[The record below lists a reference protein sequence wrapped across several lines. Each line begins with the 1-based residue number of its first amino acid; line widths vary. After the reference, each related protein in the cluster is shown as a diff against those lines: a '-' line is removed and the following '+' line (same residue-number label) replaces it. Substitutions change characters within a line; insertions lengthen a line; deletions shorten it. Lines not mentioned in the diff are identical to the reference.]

1 MGFRRHDLD
10 ADCHTIC
17 ASRPGCGPND
27 LRFRHSKGRAFRR
40 IQRNLLE
47 RHMALG
53 WVHVT
58 VDAGDTPASP
68 FGCEWAGSDWT
79 QLFPSTVPFARADAA
94 VGTNTLTGQV
104 VMFGG
109 LADVNPNN
117 TWTYDGTNWTLQSP
131 ALQPLLVYGPSAA
144 FDPGLQGVVMF
155 GGASGGEEQNTTWL
169 WDQAGVTWIQL
180 STQHS
185 PPAREG
191 AGMAYDVALGRV
203 ILFGGQNNSGNF
215 NDTWELSSAP
225 TPTPTPTLTP
235 TPSPTA
241 TPTPTATPSGTP
253 VRTVTP
259 RPRPTP
265 HPRPTPAA

>member
-1 MGFRRHDLD
+1 
-10 ADCHTIC
+10 
-17 ASRPGCGPND
+17 
-27 LRFRHSKGRAFRR
+27 
-40 IQRNLLE
+40 
-47 RHMALG
+47 
-53 WVHVT
+53 
-58 VDAGDTPASP
+58 
-68 FGCEWAGSDWT
+68 
-79 QLFPSTVPFARADAA
+79 
-94 VGTNTLTGQV
+94 
-104 VMFGG
+104 
-109 LADVNPNN
+109 
-117 TWTYDGTNWTLQSP
+117 
-131 ALQPLLVYGPSAA
+131 
-144 FDPGLQGVVMF
+144 MF